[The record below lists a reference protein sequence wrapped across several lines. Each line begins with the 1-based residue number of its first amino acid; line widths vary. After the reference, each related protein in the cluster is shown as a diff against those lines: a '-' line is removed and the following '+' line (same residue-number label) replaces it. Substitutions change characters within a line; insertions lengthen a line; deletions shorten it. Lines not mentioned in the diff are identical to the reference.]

1 MKKAFTLSEVL
12 ITLGVI
18 GVVAA
23 MTMPV
28 LISNY
33 QKKVYVNQLKKT
45 ISTLQ
50 QGFQRMMADDGVDNL
65 EYTSVFSASRNGNGE
80 ECMMSGDMET
90 NACKVFIEGIKKYF
104 NIIECKIPQ
113 NYLVKAGPESDI
125 IVNVTSFGD
134 YYCFFP
140 DGSMVRF
147 DTTYF
152 NQTTTSASGE
162 RYSYVHSLGISLDI
176 NGIRKPNIRGYDEFY
191 LNVADNGKLVEYDK
205 YLDRIMKNGWK
216 IDY

>member
-1 MKKAFTLSEVL
+1 MKKGFTLSEVL
-12 ITLGVI
+12 ITLGII
-18 GVVAA
+18 GIVAA
-23 MTMPV
+23 MTMPT
-28 LISNY
+28 LIANY

-45 ISTLQ
+45 ISILQ
-50 QGFQRMMADDGVDNL
+50 QGFQRMMAEDGVDNL

-104 NIIECKIPQ
+104 NIVECKIPQ
-113 NYLVKAGPESDI
+113 NYIVKYGPNSDI
-125 IVNVTSFGD
+125 IDNITSYGD

-147 DTTYF
+147 DTTHA
-152 NQTTTSASGE
+152 NRTTTSANGD
-162 RYSYVHSLGISLDI
+162 RYSYVQSMTITLDI
-176 NGIRKPNIRGYDEFY
+176 NGIRKPNIHGYDDFY
-191 LNVADNGKLVEYDK
+191 LHVADNGKFVEYDE